1 MKCIVDGC
9 SCKQHASG
17 KGYCRKHYDQFRAFG
32 YVTLDTPKNRIEK
45 DEDGLV
51 LIIHKHGRDVARV
64 RFDECDIDL
73 IRGHVWSLN
82 GNGYVRTFDGHS
94 PKYLHRMILQYE
106 GSNDV
111 DHIDHDR
118 LNNRRDNL
126 RIVEHWVNCGNR
138 EYIGAR
144 HTGRN
149 LSKPWVASVKCNGRV
164 LFYKYFETEAEARD
178 AVISFKRDA
187 GLIV

>member
-1 MKCIVDGC
+1 MKCILEGC
-9 SCKQHASG
+9 NCKQNRSG
-17 KGYCRKHYDQFRAFG
+17 HGYCRKHYDQYRAFG
-32 YVTLDTPKNRIEK
+32 YVTLETPRNRIEW
-45 DEDGLV
+45 EPDGPV
-51 LIIHKHGRDVARV
+51 LIIHKRGEDVARV
-64 RFDECDIDL
+64 FFDESDIDL
-73 IRGHVWSLN
+73 VKAHLWSLN
-82 GNGYVRTFDGHS
+82 GNGYVRTFEGNS
-94 PKYLHRMILQYE
+94 PRYLHRMIMRYD
-106 GSNDV
+106 GPDDV

-144 HTGRN
+144 YTGRN